1 MRPSQDR
8 SRIEV
13 DGLLQL
19 EIVDNEGKVNIFE
32 QTHSISRLGL
42 GGFDPLVEQ
51 GFGLAG
57 IDGFLVP
64 VGILVCAAI
73 LLYNIIKAAATY
85 MKNRG
90 DDITSNVTAILICA
104 IIIAILATKSL
115 WWSFITGGGV

>member
-51 GFGLAG
+51 GFSLAG
-57 IDGFLVP
+57 VDSILGQLV
-64 VGILVCAAI
+64 GLGEALGQCAVA
-73 LLYNIIKAAATY
+73 
-85 MKNRG
+85 
-90 DDITSNVTAILICA
+90 DQ
-104 IIIAILATKSL
+104 IAVSHD
-115 WWSFITGGGV
+115 GGGSVEQRGGAGLYVDSKMKLRKLKHPLNVVSP